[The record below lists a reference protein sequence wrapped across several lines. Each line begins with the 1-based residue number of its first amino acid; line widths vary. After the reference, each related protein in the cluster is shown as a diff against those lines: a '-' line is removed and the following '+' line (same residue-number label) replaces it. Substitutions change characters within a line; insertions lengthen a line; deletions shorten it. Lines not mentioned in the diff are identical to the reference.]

1 MKKHKAVLL
10 EEDTHAKL
18 TRLCEMHG
26 RNLKQFTAQM
36 IDYFERTTIDPTDEN
51 DTNVKGAIKELRKE
65 NNRVIGFIKQQE
77 KTKLEPIL
85 DQMAVGYRTFK
96 EQAGTLDKLDTFEEQ
111 FGKLLRN
118 QVKLMDAIMDP
129 RRDIYKN
136 AINLFHDYLKEQEW
150 GKAIGIG
157 KYVKDPTE
165 LNNRYVDKFFG
176 ISDRR
181 Q

>member
-36 IDYFERTTIDPTDEN
+36 IDYFERTAIDPTDEN

-85 DQMAVGYRTFK
+85 DQMAVGYRAFEK
-96 EQAGTLDKLDTFEEQ
+96 HAGTLDKLGIFEKEFKKIIGNQ
-111 FGKLLRN
+111 F
-118 QVKLMDAIMDP
+118 KLMDAIVEP
-129 RRDIYKN
+129 RKDIYQK
-136 AINLFHDYLKEQEW
+136 AINLFKNYLKEQEW
-150 GKAIGIG
+150 GKTIGIG

-165 LNNRYVDKFFG
+165 LNDRYMEKFLR
-176 ISDRR
+176 I
-181 Q
+181 